1 MTNPGVLTVASAA
14 ALRAKDFCDAFVSG
28 SRPRFLFG
36 RNQYALSIA
45 KALDV
50 DGFVDDF
57 TTEVS
62 FHGRPIVKLEDVPK
76 DALLVNCVAVGRPIT
91 AQRRIDAF
99 GYDQLDYYG
108 FIRESGLTLAPIE
121 YWTGFAE
128 HFERDQKRYVA
139 LQNRLLDPLSK
150 EVLSRIVNF
159 RLTYDLDHM
168 RPFSDTQARQYFENF
183 LVYGDEEVF
192 ADIGGFD
199 GVTSEEFARRCPNY
213 KGVYIFE
220 PNSENLKKASS
231 RMGGDPRVQLV
242 AAALGDQDGTVRFDC
257 SGSSSR
263 VTGEGSV
270 EVQMARLDSLIDAGF
285 TFLKMDVE
293 GAEASVI
300 TGARQVIERHHPK
313 IAVSVYHHPADLVD
327 IPQQV
332 MNIRDDYEVALRHY
346 TEGFTETV
354 MYFLPKS

>member
-1 MTNPGVLTVASAA
+1 MRNSGVLNVASATS
-14 ALRAKDFCDAFVSG
+14 LRAKDFCEAFVRG

-45 KALDV
+45 KAHDI
-50 DGFVDDF
+50 DGFIDDF
-57 TTEVS
+57 TTEIS
-62 FHGRPIVKLEDVPK
+62 FHGKPIAKLESLPR
-76 DALLVNCVAVGRPIT
+76 DALVVNCVAVGRPIT
-91 AQRRIDAF
+91 AQRRIDVF
-99 GYDQLDYYG
+99 GYDQLDYYS
-108 FIRESGLTLAPIE
+108 FIRESGLTLEPIE
-121 YWTGFAE
+121 YWTGFAD
-128 HFERDQKRYVA
+128 HFEREQERYTA
-139 LQNRLLDPLSK
+139 LQERLRDPQSK

-199 GVTSEEFARRCPNY
+199 GITSEEFTRRCPDY
-213 KGVYIFE
+213 KGIYVFE
-220 PNSENLKKASS
+220 PNSQNLEKA
-231 RMGGDPRVQLV
+231 RNRIGGDPRVQFV
-242 AAALGDQDGTVRFDC
+242 AAALGDKDGTVRFDC

-263 VTGEGSV
+263 VTGEGAV
-270 EVQMARLDSLIDAGF
+270 EVQMARLDTHIHAGF

-300 TGARQVIERHHPK
+300 AGARQVIERHHPK
-313 IAVSVYHHPADLVD
+313 IAVSVYHRPADLVD
-327 IPQQV
+327 IPQMILSV
-332 MNIRDDYEVALRHY
+332 RDDYEIALRHY

>member
-1 MTNPGVLTVASAA
+1 MTSLDVLSVASAVT
-14 ALRAKDFCDAFVSG
+14 LRAKDFCEVFVRG

-45 KALDV
+45 KAV
-50 DGFVDDF
+50 DINGYIDDF
-57 TTEVS
+57 TADLS
-62 FHGRPIVKLEDVPK
+62 FHGKPIVKLESLPK
-76 DALLVNCVAVGRPIT
+76 DALVINCVVGIRPIT

-108 FIRESGLTLAPIE
+108 FIRESGLAVEPIE
-121 YWTGFAE
+121 NWTGFTD
-128 HFERDQKRYVA
+128 HFEHEQERYVA
-139 LQNRLLDPLSK
+139 LLDRLRDSLSK
-150 EVLSRIVNF
+150 EVLSRTVNF

-183 LVYGDEEVF
+183 LTYGTEEVF

-199 GVTSEEFARRCPNY
+199 GITSEEFARRCPGY
-213 KGVYIFE
+213 KGIYIFE
-220 PNSENLKKASS
+220 PNSQNLEKASN
-231 RMGGDPRVQLV
+231 RMGGDPRVHFV
-242 AAALGDQDGTVRFDC
+242 ASALGDRDGTARFEC
-257 SGSSSR
+257 SGSTSR
-263 VTGEGSV
+263 VTGEVSV
-270 EVQMARLDSLIDAGF
+270 EVQMARLDAYIDAGF

-293 GAEASVI
+293 GAEGAVI
-300 TGARQVIERHHPK
+300 AGARGVIERHHPK
-313 IAVSVYHHPADLVD
+313 IAVSVYHRPADLVD

-332 MNIRDDYEVALRHY
+332 LSIRDDYEIALRHY